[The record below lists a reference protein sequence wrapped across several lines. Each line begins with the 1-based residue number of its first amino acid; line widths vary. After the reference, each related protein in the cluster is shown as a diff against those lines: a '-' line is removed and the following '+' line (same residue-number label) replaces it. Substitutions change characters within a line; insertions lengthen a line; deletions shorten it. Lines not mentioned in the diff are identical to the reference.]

1 MAGLNSCRYTSSS
14 GSPRVPRSWIMFRIV
29 SAVRISRNRSDS
41 ENLSLEIPSS
51 PVVPYGHGYASLIAT
66 GPLGTNAT
74 CSTSLYWH
82 AGGTGGRLRGPGAL
96 VRGSGPHLT
105 GTASQELAE
114 FFTPSINRSTA
125 VATSTS
131 PTRSASSWGAT
142 GSSGPYA
149 YPDPCGRGR

>member
-1 MAGLNSCRYTSSS
+1 
-14 GSPRVPRSWIMFRIV
+14 
-29 SAVRISRNRSDS
+29 
-41 ENLSLEIPSS
+41 
-51 PVVPYGHGYASLIAT
+51 
-66 GPLGTNAT
+66 
-74 CSTSLYWH
+74 
-82 AGGTGGRLRGPGAL
+82 
-96 VRGSGPHLT
+96 VRGTGPHLP

-114 FFTPSINRSTA
+114 FFTPSIKRSTA